1 MVLRLVF
8 LDLLIQLL
16 DVFCGGD
23 RGDELLES
31 AFEVADVGNG
41 EEDEVL
47 KALAETETTYGR

>member
-1 MVLRLVF
+1 MF

-47 KALAETETTYGR
+47 KGLAETEPIDVK